1 MRNDNKS
8 KLYNLQ
14 KNQLNIKETNKAK
27 IFTTKD
33 IRHTECNITSVLNS
47 VYAVVFLNVNLIK
60 KTLHLQYLQEN
71 ICKVEF

>member
-8 KLYNLQ
+8 KMYNLQ

-33 IRHTECNITSVLNS
+33 MRYTECNIMSVLNS
-47 VYAVVFLNVNLIK
+47 GHAVVFLNVNLK
-60 KTLHLQYLQEN
+60 KNSPFAIFARKYLQGG
-71 ICKVEF
+71 I